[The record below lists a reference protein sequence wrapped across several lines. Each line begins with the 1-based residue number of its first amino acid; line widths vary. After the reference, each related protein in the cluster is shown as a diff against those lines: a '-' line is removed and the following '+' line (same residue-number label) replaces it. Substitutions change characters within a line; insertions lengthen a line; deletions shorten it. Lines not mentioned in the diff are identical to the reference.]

1 MRHSD
6 DIMESRDDLK
16 QRLSPEQ
23 FRVACDCGTEPPFD
37 NEYWDNKDP
46 GIYVDVIS
54 GEPLFSSK
62 AKFDSGT
69 GWPSFFQA
77 LDDEEIVEVSDSAH
91 GMTRVEVRSSSGDAH
106 LGHVFPDGP
115 QPTGLRYCINSASL
129 RFVPADDL
137 HIHGLE
143 RFALLFEDSDSED

>member
-37 NEYWDNKDP
+37 NEYWDNKEP

-62 AKFDSGT
+62 AKPMRPT
-69 GWPSFFQA
+69 PIA
-77 LDDEEIVEVSDSAH
+77 PTMIVV
-91 GMTRVEVRSSSGDAH
+91 T
-106 LGHVFPDGP
+106 
-115 QPTGLRYCINSASL
+115 
-129 RFVPADDL
+129 VP
-137 HIHGLE
+137 
-143 RFALLFEDSDSED
+143 